1 MFVCPH
7 SGYRFYSII
16 VARFGIES
24 MHEIR
29 DSENNHRDYGIAR
42 DKVRDIWD
50 FPCSKL
56 GIRDF
61 KAKGGRRSGLKVCT
75 ICRIPKK
82 NIRITGLREIRFGI
96 RDFKAKQGRDSGLK
110 VCTGCGIPKITLEIT
125 GLRENLS
132 RDDTGID
139 NPY

>member
-42 DKVRDIWD
+42 DKVRDMG
-50 FPCSKL
+50 FPL
-56 GIRDF
+56 F
-61 KAKGGRRSGLKVCT
+61 EA
-75 ICRIPKK
+75 P
-82 NIRITGLREIRFGI
+82 
-96 RDFKAKQGRDSGLK
+96 DSGF
-110 VCTGCGIPKITLEIT
+110 
-125 GLRENLS
+125 
-132 RDDTGID
+132 
-139 NPY
+139 

>member
-61 KAKGGRRSGLKVCT
+61 KAKGGRRSGLKVCRS
-75 ICRIPKK
+75 CRIPKK
-82 NIRITGLREIRFGI
+82 KHQDYGI
-96 RDFKAKQGRDSGLK
+96 A
-110 VCTGCGIPKITLEIT
+110 
-125 GLRENLS
+125 
-132 RDDTGID
+132 
-139 NPY
+139 